1 MDKAELLSAK
11 VSLENALYE
20 INRLLE
26 EEDGKAVENSK

>member
-26 EEDGKAVENSK
+26 EESGPTVDN